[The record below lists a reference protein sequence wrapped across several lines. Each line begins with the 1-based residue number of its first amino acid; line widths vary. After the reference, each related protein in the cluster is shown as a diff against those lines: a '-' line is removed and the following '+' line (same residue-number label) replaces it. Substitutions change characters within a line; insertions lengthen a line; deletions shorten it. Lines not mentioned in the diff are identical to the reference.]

1 MELKYYFD
9 ELSYA
14 VPQYLID
21 RSPNGVPQEF
31 YDWLRVDHRP
41 FDFVN
46 QFFYTLPEPR
56 YDFYETS
63 SYNTM
68 QDNIL
73 EHTDELM
80 EAVGFFIKV
89 VK

>member
-1 MELKYYFD
+1 MELKYYFE

-21 RSPNGVPQEF
+21 RAPNGVLPQTF
-31 YDWLRVDHRP
+31 YDWLRVEHRP
-41 FDFVN
+41 YDFAN
-46 QFFYTLPEPR
+46 QFLYTLPEPR

-68 QDNIL
+68 
-73 EHTDELM
+73 
-80 EAVGFFIKV
+80 
-89 VK
+89 